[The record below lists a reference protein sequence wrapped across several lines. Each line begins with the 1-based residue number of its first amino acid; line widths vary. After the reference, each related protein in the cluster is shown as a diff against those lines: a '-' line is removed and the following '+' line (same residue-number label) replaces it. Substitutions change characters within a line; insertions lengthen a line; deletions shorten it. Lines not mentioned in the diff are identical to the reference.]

1 MMEKDDILIAG
12 KTHIGMQRKDN
23 QDSYGFFEPKNEEEF
38 LKKGRL
44 FIVADGLGGHKG
56 GRVASS
62 LAVKIVGEEYYKSEH
77 EDIYAALVS
86 AIEKANRE
94 IFEKGKSDEALERMG
109 TTCTTVVIRQPYL
122 YLAHVGD
129 SRAYI
134 IRNDIIKQ
142 ISTDHTLVE
151 EMVNSG
157 IISKKE
163 AKTHPDSHILTRS
176 LGIHEDIEVDILD
189 PPIKLEEG
197 DMVLLCSDGLTVY
210 LSDEEIKKIL
220 KKEEINKACEKL
232 IDIANSRGGRDNITV
247 EIIKVNKILNNVPQ
261 EKTAPISN
269 KTKKLEH
276 IEELEE
282 MESKKREKKKEEVVV
297 EGFKNGDLIWPIII
311 YLIIGFIFWVYFF
324 K

>member
-1 MMEKDDILIAG
+1 MNDKEDILIAG

-23 QDSYGFFEPKNEEEF
+23 QDSYGFFEPKTEEEF

-56 GRVASS
+56 GRVASNM
-62 LAVKIVGEEYYKSEH
+62 AVKIVGEEYYKSEH
-77 EDIYAALVS
+77 EDIYTALVS
-86 AIEKANRE
+86 AIEIANRK
-94 IFEKGKSDEALERMG
+94 IFEKGNSDEALERMG

-134 IRNDIIKQ
+134 IRENIIKQ

-157 IISKKE
+157 ILSKNE

-176 LGIHEDIEVDILD
+176 LGIHEEVEVDILD

-197 DMVLLCSDGLTVY
+197 DVIFLCSDGLTIY
-210 LSDEEIKKIL
+210 LNDEEIKKIVQ
-220 KKEEINKACEKL
+220 KEDINKASEKL

-247 EIIKVNKILNNVPQ
+247 EIIKVNKVLNDMRQ
-261 EKTAPISN
+261 DETAPISN

-282 MESKKREKKKEEVVV
+282 VHSNKKKEEIV
-297 EGFKNGDLIWPIII
+297 EEEFRNNDLLWPIII
-311 YLIIGFIFWVYFF
+311 YLIIAFVMWIYFF